1 MNEQRSH
8 TESRSMDAA
17 TLDALRGSIAKWE
30 RIVAGTDI
38 DRGCENCPLCMM
50 FNTHWLDR
58 DSYGTAQCAGCPV
71 AEAVGEHGCEGT
83 PYMEG
88 RFVRT
93 QRDGRES
100 YQPTKETAEAEL
112 AFLMS
117 LLPEVPLSDE
127 HHLASGDQA

>member
-1 MNEQRSH
+1 MTSSH
-8 TESRSMDAA
+8 TIMDSE
-17 TLDALRGSIAKWE
+17 TLEALRGSIAKWE

-38 DRGCENCPLCMM
+38 DRGCENCPLCMK
-50 FNTHWLDR
+50 FNTRWLDR
-58 DSYGTAQCAGCPV
+58 DSYGKNQCAGCPV

-93 QRDGRES
+93 QCDGRES

-112 AFLMS
+112 DFLRS
-117 LLPEVPLSDE
+117 LLPEAQSDDE
-127 HHLASGDQA
+127 VSRG